1 MITKA
6 EIHKDL
12 TAFEQR
18 KNRAIALLLGLPA
31 SETTWQSKKIKQ
43 QRHRLEAE
51 ISHVS
56 GLIDLAQRSLAGE
69 WD

>member
-1 MITKA
+1 MITKTS
-6 EIHKDL
+6 IRKDIV
-12 TAFEQR
+12 AFKER
-18 KNRAIALLLGLPA
+18 KDRAINLLLGLPA